1 MRSRLVEQKA
11 ATYLDLFIFSQL
23 HLVQEIHRELG
34 GFFLIHLLRK
44 TRALE
49 EGHRNHVVVKLSSLL
64 SMHANNDSV
73 EEVADTGVV
82 YLDSQSC

>member
-11 ATYLDLFIFSQL
+11 AAYLDLFIFSQL

-73 EEVADTGVV
+73 KEVAHTGVV
-82 YLDSQSC
+82 YLDGQSC